1 MGHSEQFE
9 KLVAKTGR
17 ADSKAL
23 RQILECAL
31 RDDEADFLLEL
42 PASNADLA
50 ERFGVDE
57 ELIASKMLDLARRG
71 LVTPCAEGMCFPD
84 LETLH
89 DTILSS
95 ASTYLPAGMDE
106 HWTALYEDEG
116 WALELGTARAACGTP
131 VRRTIP
137 AHGSVSSGAELLPQE
152 SIVAIIE
159 AHKGLISLRNCSCR
173 TRAQQCLHPTEVCIQ
188 FGKSAEYDLFRGSGR
203 KVSVDEAIAVAT
215 EAGKSG
221 LIPTVANQPDIEALD
236 FICFCCRCCCQT
248 LDPATRVDAID
259 KILAPSRFL
268 AKLDVEECD
277 GCGKC
282 RKLCSVGAIE
292 MEEMIGFDE
301 PMPSID
307 PRKCLGCGVCIL
319 RCSQEGAAMM
329 EAVRSA
335 V

>member
-1 MGHSEQFE
+1 MGHGEQFE
-9 KLVAKTGR
+9 KLIAKAGR
-17 ADSKAL
+17 VESKAL
-23 RQILECAL
+23 RQILECAMGE
-31 RDDEADFLLEL
+31 DEADFLLEL

-71 LVTPCAEGMCFPD
+71 LVAPCAEGMCFPD

-89 DTILSS
+89 DNILSCAPS
-95 ASTYLPAGMDE
+95 FLPAEMDS

-116 WALELGTARAACGTP
+116 WALDLGTTRAASGIP

-137 AHGSVSSGAELLPQE
+137 AQGSVSSDAELLPQE

-159 AHKGLISLRNCSCR
+159 AHKELITLRNCSCR
-173 TRAQQCLHPTEVCIQ
+173 TRAQQCFHPTEVCIQ

-203 KVSVDEAIAVAT
+203 KVSADEAIAVAL

-236 FICFCCRCCCQT
+236 FICFCCSCCCHT
-248 LDPATRVDAID
+248 LDPATRVDAVD

-268 AKLDVEECD
+268 AQLDIEKCD

-282 RKLCSVGAIE
+282 RKLCSVGAIG

-301 PMPSID
+301 PMPSVD
-307 PRKCLGCGVCIL
+307 SQKCLGCGVCIL
-319 RCSQEGAAMM
+319 RCSQEGAAVM